1 MWDYWFEAIVLF
13 MLFGISGRIWFLARH
28 LDEVHDCLHNLE
40 DRIFNEDD
48 EIQVQD
54 GQGNVRIMGL
64 EQFMEEFGFDPREQE
79 PQNAEIDE
87 ANKKAIDEWDNA
99 KL

>member
-28 LDEVHDCLHNLE
+28 LDEVHDCLHNFE
-40 DRIFNEDD
+40 ERAFDPE
-48 EIQVQD
+48 QVQVQE
-54 GQGNVRIMGL
+54 GGNLRVMGL
-64 EQFMEEFGFDPREQE
+64 EDFMDEFGFDPR
-79 PQNAEIDE
+79 NAPLDE
-87 ANKKAIDEWDNA
+87 EESSNTAAIEAWDNA